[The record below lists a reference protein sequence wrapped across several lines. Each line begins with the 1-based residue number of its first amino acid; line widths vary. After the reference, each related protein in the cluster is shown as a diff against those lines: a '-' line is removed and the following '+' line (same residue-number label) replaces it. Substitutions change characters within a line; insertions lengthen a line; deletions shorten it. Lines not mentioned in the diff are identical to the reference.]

1 MIELKNAV
9 IQCHLVF
16 ATRVQMRVLKMTI
29 EEIRKN
35 APDGAQKYR
44 VNADG
49 SVEYFKWKNNEGMQ
63 WWSTWCWLGVNTYGM
78 ELKPL

>member
-1 MIELKNAV
+1 
-9 IQCHLVF
+9 
-16 ATRVQMRVLKMTI
+16 MTI

-35 APDGAQKYR
+35 APEGAQKYK

-49 SVEYFKWKNNEGMQ
+49 SIDYYRWKNNEGMQ

-78 ELKPL
+78 VLKPL

>member
-1 MIELKNAV
+1 
-9 IQCHLVF
+9 
-16 ATRVQMRVLKMTI
+16 MTI

-44 VNADG
+44 VTADG
-49 SVEYFKWKNNEGMQ
+49 SVDYYRWKNNEGMQ

>member
-1 MIELKNAV
+1 MEETKQKSARQIYEWRKKSSSG
-9 IQCHLVF
+9 F
-16 ATRVQMRVLKMTI
+16 VLTI

-35 APDGAQKYR
+35 APDGRKKYR

-49 SVEYFKWKNNEGMQ
+49 SVDYRWKNNEGMQ

>member
-1 MIELKNAV
+1 MN
-9 IQCHLVF
+9 
-16 ATRVQMRVLKMTI
+16 I

-35 APDGAQKYR
+35 APDGAQKYK

-49 SVEYFKWKNNEGMQ
+49 SIDYYRWKNNEGMQ